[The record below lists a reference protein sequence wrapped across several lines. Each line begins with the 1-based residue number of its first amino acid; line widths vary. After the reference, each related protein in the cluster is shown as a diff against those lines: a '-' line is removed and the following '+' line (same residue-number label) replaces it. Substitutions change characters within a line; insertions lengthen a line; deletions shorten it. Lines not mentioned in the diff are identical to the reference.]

1 MRSAHTLPA
10 ADGNREPLKNV
21 IAQAVPW
28 MERGLSE
35 DLPGLRVH
43 RAAG

>member
-21 IAQAVPW
+21 ITQAVPW
-28 MERGLSE
+28 IRN
-35 DLPGLRVH
+35 
-43 RAAG
+43 AA